1 MRILKKKIW
10 NKQRSYK
17 IYIMDCEARLSI
29 RCYYFWEGF
38 FFGGGV
44 GVGTYSSDNVALL
57 FKTGSFPDLGLS
69 K

>member
-1 MRILKKKIW
+1 
-10 NKQRSYK
+10 
-17 IYIMDCEARLSI
+17 MDCEARLSI